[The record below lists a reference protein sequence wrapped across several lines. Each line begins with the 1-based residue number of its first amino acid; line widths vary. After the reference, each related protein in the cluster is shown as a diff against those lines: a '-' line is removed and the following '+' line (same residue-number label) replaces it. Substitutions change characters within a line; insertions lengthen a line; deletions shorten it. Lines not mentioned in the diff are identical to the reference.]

1 RPGEADVSIRPG
13 WFWHPEE
20 DAKVKPAAELLDLYH
35 QSVGRNAGLL
45 LNVPPTT
52 SGRFHENDVHQLNE
66 FGRLV
71 RDEFVKNEARAASA
85 SASTEQRNHRAAHV
99 LDDDREMFWMP
110 ASGTTGSLELTFGRA
125 VPVRV
130 IDLREAIQFGQHIAR
145 HRVELRVNGRW
156 QVAVRG
162 TTIGNRWLHR
172 IAPVVADG
180 VRLVIEESHDAPR
193 VAQVGVFPSSP

>member
-52 SGRFHENDVHQLNE
+52 SGRFHENDVRQLGE

-71 RDEFVKNEARAASA
+71 RDEFARDEARDGRVRRTARSV
-85 SASTEQRNHRAAHV
+85 E
-99 LDDDREMFWMP
+99 
-110 ASGTTGSLELTFGRA
+110 LELPRE
-125 VPVRV
+125 VPIRV
-130 IDLREAIQFGQHIAR
+130 IDLREEIEFGQHIAR
-145 HRVELRVNGRW
+145 HRVELRVNGAW

-162 TTIGNRWLHR
+162 STIGNRWLHR
-172 IAPVVADG
+172 ITPTAADAI
-180 VRLVIEESHDAPR
+180 RLTIEESFDVPR
-193 VAQVGVFPSSP
+193 VARVGVHA